1 MLTQKRLPL
10 FIGLI
15 CLIEILVYLYADWTS
30 TLDRSNF
37 FSIEPKYIFDKSAR
51 IAGRISSSIILIILS
66 MLAYL
71 GARKIYAN
79 TKTKETFLVLIT
91 LFSVNQIIH
100 LLFVFLLFNNYG
112 KSITFDGPIEIG
124 GPLHGFIT
132 FFTIASIP
140 FIIWRIKNIN
150 NLNYSILILYLFN
163 ITGFIV
169 KTFLGKI
176 NFPSHPAYHNQFGV
190 LMLSLVWIFIII
202 RIIVENRVSKKKLI
216 KIFSKL

>member
-30 TLDRSNF
+30 KLDRSNF
-37 FSIEPKYIFDKSAR
+37 FSIESKYVFDKSAR
-51 IAGRISSSIILIILS
+51 IAGRISSSIILIVLL
-66 MLAYL
+66 MLAYW
-71 GARKIYAN
+71 GSKKIYTN

-112 KSITFDGPIEIG
+112 KSITFDDPIEIG

-132 FFTIASIP
+132 FVTIASIP
-140 FIIWRIKNIN
+140 FILWRIKNLN
-150 NLNYSILILYLFN
+150 NISYSILILYLFN
-163 ITGFIV
+163 VTGFIV

-190 LMLSLVWIFIII
+190 LVLSIVWIFIII
-202 RIIVENRVSKKKLI
+202 RIIVENRVSKEI
-216 KIFSKL
+216 E

>member
-30 TLDRSNF
+30 KLDRNNF
-37 FSIEPKYIFDKSAR
+37 FSIESKYVFDKSAR
-51 IAGRISSSIILIILS
+51 IAGRISSSIILTVLL
-66 MLAYL
+66 MLAYW
-71 GARKIYAN
+71 GTKKIYTN
-79 TKTKETFLVLIT
+79 TKTKDTFLVLIT

-100 LLFVFLLFNNYG
+100 LLFVFLLFKNYG

-124 GPLHGFIT
+124 GPVHGLIT
-132 FFTIASIP
+132 FATIATIP
-140 FIIWRIKNIN
+140 FILWRIKSLT
-150 NLNYSILILYLFN
+150 NLSYLILIIHLFN
-163 ITGFIV
+163 ATIFIV

-176 NFPSHPAYHNQFGV
+176 NLPAHPAYHNQFGV

-202 RIIVENRVSKKKLI
+202 RIIVENRVSKKKLN